1 MHIPSV
7 SKAGGF
13 SITSTPADAR
23 VLPSPEP
30 TEALGTEEPGL
41 AEVETRGRP
50 PYVELAVQ
58 EAPSNPAGAWLWKPQ
73 DEILGKE
80 LSIRVGGSFVW
91 PPPSGINVR
100 EIRNVVLIAGGM
112 GIK

>member
-1 MHIPSV
+1 MHIPSI
-7 SKAGGF
+7 SEAGGF

-23 VLPSPEP
+23 PLPSPESP
-30 TEALGTEEPGL
+30 TEALGAEEPGI
-41 AEVETRGRP
+41 AEVETQGRS

-73 DEILGKE
+73 DEILGRE

-91 PPPSGINVR
+91 PPEGID
-100 EIRNVVLIAGGM
+100 IRHLKNVVLVAGGM